1 MPMQCLCTMGAS
13 NRNFRWQRTKTYNI
27 AYWLHK
33 KTASWRGWTNFRQ
46 VPSSRLQNIVLDTRK
61 KNHKVPGFPLKHRNN
76 LASTNGCQASYQV
89 SQPRFRAGPMGDSQ
103 LTDAGAK
110 LQSTMEA
117 NRALNS
123 VIWLFKIIACIV
135 FFLVFFIF
143 VFQLFLIWS
152 LPVANVCTCAGWYRK
167 GLGKRDGQDAV
178 DHGGRAGF
186 QLCCWVSNWFP
197 LHSGI
202 VFFCCLLCFFFFQL
216 LLIWNLPVANVCT
229 CAGWYRK
236 GLGKRDGQDAVD
248 DGGRVSIQFCCWVLN
263 RFPFA

>member
-1 MPMQCLCTMGAS
+1 MPGQLSIVTAKVSSWSNGWFSAYGRRGKIAVDYGGKPSTEFCYLVVQNHCLHC
-13 NRNFRWQRTKTYNI
+13 
-27 AYWLHK
+27 
-33 KTASWRGWTNFRQ
+33 
-46 VPSSRLQNIVLDTRK
+46 
-61 KNHKVPGFPLKHRNN
+61 
-76 LASTNGCQASYQV
+76 
-89 SQPRFRAGPMGDSQ
+89 
-103 LTDAGAK
+103 
-110 LQSTMEA
+110 
-117 NRALNS
+117 
-123 VIWLFKIIACIV
+123 

-167 GLGKRDGQDAV
+167 PLGKRDGQDAV

-202 VFFCCLLCFFFFQL
+202 VFFCCLLCFFSSSCYWFEVCLLQTFALVQDDIEKALEKEMDKMQSTTEAGRVFSYVVGSRTGFLCIVAQCSFVVCCVFFFQL
-216 LLIWNLPVANVCT
+216 LLIWNLPVANGCT
-229 CAGWYRK
+229 CAGRSRN

>member
-1 MPMQCLCTMGAS
+1 MPGQLSIVTAKVSSWSNGWFSAYGRRGKIAVDYGGKPSTEFCYLVVQNHCLHC
-13 NRNFRWQRTKTYNI
+13 F
-27 AYWLHK
+27 
-33 KTASWRGWTNFRQ
+33 
-46 VPSSRLQNIVLDTRK
+46 
-61 KNHKVPGFPLKHRNN
+61 
-76 LASTNGCQASYQV
+76 
-89 SQPRFRAGPMGDSQ
+89 
-103 LTDAGAK
+103 
-110 LQSTMEA
+110 
-117 NRALNS
+117 
-123 VIWLFKIIACIV
+123 

-167 GLGKRDGQDAV
+167 GLGKRDGQDAVDHGGRAGFQLCCWVSNWFPLHSGIVFFCCLLCFFFFQLLLIWSLPVANVCTCAGWYRKGLGKRAGQDAV